1 MQSKMKWK
9 QLRMVGY
16 GRVSTDEEKQ
26 LYSLE
31 NQLLFFNEFAQSH
44 NYKLIKVYADEG
56 ISGKQLKKRDE
67 FMRMLED
74 AEYDIFDVVVVKDVS
89 RFARNTVDL
98 LTSIRALRAKGIN
111 VLFVNNNQQTL
122 GESEFVITLLGAMAQ
137 EESAN
142 LSKRVQFGKD
152 VTAKRGR
159 VPKIILGYD
168 YVDNYTLKVNEEEAA
183 LVRRIYSMYL
193 SGSYGMAAIAAALR
207 GEKTATKL
215 GCDYT
220 EGYIRRILT
229 NPIYCG
235 DMVNHKTQ
243 IADFINGVRKSV
255 PDEEQYHHER
265 PELAIISQED
275 FDEVQRI
282 REERCQMQLAK
293 GGDPRRRYT
302 SRYLFSGLVRC
313 AECGCVMYRQNVP
326 RKGSDRVDSYWR
338 CKNGTRMKN
347 SARCGNRFYVP
358 DSILREGLSQ
368 ALQRCVQD
376 KETFAREVQE
386 QMLLQREN
394 ERPAEEAIAEKQRT
408 LEKLLR
414 QKQKYIDMYTNDI
427 LTMDELKTQT
437 EKIGTQIEAVNQDLA
452 MLSRDAKKMK
462 KACRSIEECISEVDT
477 FLKLE
482 NVDNV
487 ALRKI
492 LSYVEAKPD
501 KTLSYILKIS

>member
-1 MQSKMKWK
+1 MRMEHHGM
-9 QLRMVGY
+9 LRMVGY

-31 NQLLFFNEFAQSH
+31 NQMLFFNEFASSH
-44 NYKLIKVYADEG
+44 GYKLVRVYADEG

-67 FMRMLED
+67 FIRMLDD
-74 AEYDIFDVVVVKDVS
+74 AELGIFDVVVVKDVS

-98 LTSIRALRAKGIN
+98 LTSIRKLRSMGVN

-159 VPKIILGYD
+159 VPKTILGYD
-168 YVDNYTLKVNEEEAA
+168 YVDNYTLKINPEEAV
-183 LVRRIYSMYL
+183 LVRRIFEMYI
-193 SGSYGMAAIAAALR
+193 SGNYGMAVIAATLR
-207 GEKTATKL
+207 GEGTRTKL

-220 EGYIRRILT
+220 ESYIRRVLT

-255 PDEEQYHHER
+255 PENEQYHHER
-265 PELAIISQED
+265 PELAIIKREIFEQA
-275 FDEVQRI
+275 QKL
-282 REERCQMQLAK
+282 REERYSMQLAK

-313 AECGCVMYRQNVP
+313 GECGCTMYRQNVN
-326 RKGSDRVDSYWR
+326 RKYKDEVDGYWR

-347 SARCGNRFYVP
+347 STRCKNKAYVP
-358 DSILREGLSQ
+358 DKVLREALSE
-368 ALQRCVQD
+368 ALEKCIQD
-376 KETFAREVQE
+376 KETFARELLESLYEQE
-386 QMLLQREN
+386 KDN
-394 ERPAEEAIAEKQRT
+394 RPVEEVIKEKKQSIEKQT
-408 LEKLLR
+408 R

-427 LTMDELKTQT
+427 ITMSELKTYIDGISQ
-437 EKIGTQIEAVNQDLA
+437 QIETLTEDISKLNRAVTQEKNTQREIENCLQSIENFLELDSA
-452 MLSRDAKKMK
+452 TNSDVRKFLSRVEVSENKKL
-462 KACRSIEECISEVDT
+462 S
-477 FLKLE
+477 FYF
-482 NVDNV
+482 
-487 ALRKI
+487 KI
-492 LSYVEAKPD
+492 D
-501 KTLSYILKIS
+501 